1 MESFMSV
8 MRITEAALH
17 GMAAC
22 KELAFILR
30 LVQARMFVRRTDLMP
45 GCTVEGVTRR
55 RVFAEGDGAAT
66 F

>member
-8 MRITEAALH
+8 MRITEPALY

-22 KELAFILR
+22 EEQAFILR
-30 LVQARMFVRRTDLMP
+30 LVQARRFVHRADLML
-45 GCTVEGVTRR
+45 GCTIDGVTRR
-55 RVFAEGDGAAT
+55 RFFAKGDGAAA